1 MSEII
6 YLIKSNDN
14 LSMSTTTNDCKGMIF
29 DLKFVTK
36 HQESGKTTLSQA
48 LSNIPSAEF
57 VFIFHWY
64 MSELK

>member
-1 MSEII
+1 
-6 YLIKSNDN
+6 
-14 LSMSTTTNDCKGMIF
+14 MSTTTNDCKGMIF

-57 VFIFHWY
+57 VFIFH
-64 MSELK
+64 